1 MDISCGVTQ
10 IRKQVSKL
18 PVSRKTYDQLYRMET
33 ERAQITGRAFRKGV
47 EKILVTL
54 QKKIKR
60 NSKANGG
67 GGRTDPRSKVNGGG
81 GRTDSRSKANGGGG
95 RKDVRN
101 IITGGEGRKGKTPC
115 VCSKTTRMSQCETT
129 TSACNELRDF
139 WWHHS
144 TDAAII
150 ASCCASHEAA
160 MHTFWSVEEWMVH
173 IAAATTGLF
182 PRLRSNTYAC
192 RKFR

>member
-67 GGRTDPRSKVNGGG
+67 GGRVGRTDSRSKANGGG

-95 RKDVRN
+95 RAGRTVCHLNRSGETN
-101 IITGGEGRKGKTPC
+101 IK
-115 VCSKTTRMSQCETT
+115 
-129 TSACNELRDF
+129 
-139 WWHHS
+139 
-144 TDAAII
+144 
-150 ASCCASHEAA
+150 
-160 MHTFWSVEEWMVH
+160 
-173 IAAATTGLF
+173 
-182 PRLRSNTYAC
+182 
-192 RKFR
+192 